1 MPSTAANESWNDSV
15 ATVCGSIS
23 AITAP
28 ANAIAG
34 ATLRCRPR
42 AIASRYT
49 LAITTA
55 RVTDGD
61 SPAIKA
67 YTTSASRG
75 ASRYICRLRPNRRA
89 ANASAMPP
97 TIATCSPEIARRWLI
112 PASRKSFRRSVLR
125 PVRSPVVTAV
135 ANPDAAPG
143 TVFKIEA
150 EAAPRAS
157 AIARRNALPDVE
169 SISLTV
175 PDVTTPTASSDIPG
189 GNPSLVERDWNR
201 PVT

>member
-1 MPSTAANESWNDSV
+1 MRVGTTASLPCA
-15 ATVCGSIS
+15 GII
-23 AITAP
+23 AIAAP

-61 SPAIKA
+61 KPAISA
-67 YTTSASRG
+67 YKTSAVSG

-89 ANASAMPP
+89 ANASAIPP

-112 PASRKSFRRSVLR
+112 PAARKLFLRSVLK

-135 ANPDAAPG
+135 ANPEPAPG

-150 EAAPRAS
+150 DAAPRAS
-157 AIARRNALPDVE
+157 AITRRNALPDVD

-175 PDVTTPTASSDIPG
+175 PDVTTPMASSDMPG
-189 GNPSLVERDWNR
+189 GYPSSVECDWNR